1 MIAKGGSST
10 SKLYLGSTEVT
21 KIYKG
26 DTLVYGGEEVTIP
39 YIEEG
44 LTNYWDGIWNAN
56 LGTHNSEATVWKDLV
71 GGNDM
76 TLQGNVGFT
85 TNALSVSERKVA
97 SKATMQG
104 IDFADTNVTLEIVCN
119 ANAAGVV
126 GAVFAFSKKIAENFG
141 RYVGFGFRGNNT
153 FNFYSGGFYH
163 TTDTTV
169 PTHYATTYSDREL
182 FMNGELVAKTSG
194 GMTLDANTFGVSFSS
209 SNVYQFSGK
218 VYCIRLYNRTLSAAE
233 INYNYLIDKARFNL

>member
-1 MIAKGGSST
+1 MIAKGGSPA
-10 SKLYLGSTEVT
+10 SKFYLGSTEVT

-85 TNALSVSERKVA
+85 TNALSVLERNIN

-126 GAVFAFSKKIAENFG
+126 GAVFAFAKGIAGQFG
-141 RYVGFGFRGNNT
+141 RYTGFGFRGNNT
-153 FNFYSGGFYH
+153 FNFYDSGPYH
-163 TTDTTV
+163 ATDPTI
-169 PTHYATTYSDREL
+169 PTHYATSYSNTEL
-182 FMNGELVAKTSG
+182 YMNGELVTKTSS
-194 GMTLDANTFGVSFSS
+194 GMTLSANTFGVSFSS
-209 SNVYQFSGK
+209 SNSYQFSGK